1 MEVGNIRPG
10 AELYA
15 VTANTARNLGRLF
28 IGRASDVYFRW
39 VRISVDGGMGGRDG
53 GGGAVYCV
61 DVQFQEE
68 LHAATALTPRQ
79 SSER

>member
-39 VRISVDGGMGGRDG
+39 VQISVDGGRGGRDG
-53 GGGAVYCV
+53 GGGLYIV
-61 DVQFQEE
+61 
-68 LHAATALTPRQ
+68 LTFNSKKNYTPPQR
-79 SSER
+79 